1 MSQFEIQFRQWTKLQ
16 LQFHCHGNS
25 LHYCQQT
32 IWWIRPN
39 VQQEL
44 SWASSTHRQT
54 LHQGANILVRCQMS
68 DVKQTSIVF
77 RRKLFSGIRLA
88 IVRSYVISIKKNFQY
103 LLIVAVLS
111 VANMLGGGRQL
122 LDIGWSWGQEVTEC
136 YFYNSQW
143 QQSCVLAD
151 LQQ

>member
-1 MSQFEIQFRQWTKLQ
+1 M
-16 LQFHCHGNS
+16 
-25 LHYCQQT
+25 
-32 IWWIRPN
+32 
-39 VQQEL
+39 
-44 SWASSTHRQT
+44 
-54 LHQGANILVRCQMS
+54 VRCQMCIILG
-68 DVKQTSIVF
+68 QTSIVF
-77 RRKLFSGIRLA
+77 RRKLVSGIRLA

>member
-1 MSQFEIQFRQWTKLQ
+1 MRIASFGIDRLNCEG
-16 LQFHCHGNS
+16 C
-25 LHYCQQT
+25 
-32 IWWIRPN
+32 
-39 VQQEL
+39 EL
-44 SWASSTHRQT
+44 R
-54 LHQGANILVRCQMS
+54 
-68 DVKQTSIVF
+68 
-77 RRKLFSGIRLA
+77 GIPVL
-88 IVRSYVISIKKNFQY
+88 IFNYKNFQY

-122 LDIGWSWGQEVTEC
+122 LDSGWSWGQEVTEC